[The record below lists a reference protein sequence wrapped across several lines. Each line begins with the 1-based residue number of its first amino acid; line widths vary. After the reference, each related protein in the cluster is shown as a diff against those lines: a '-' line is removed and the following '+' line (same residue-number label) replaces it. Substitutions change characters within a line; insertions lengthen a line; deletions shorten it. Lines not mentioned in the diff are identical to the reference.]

1 MIKLNF
7 TRRIAMAKVHEIKKE
22 LEKYIDNDKI
32 NVLTRFFKT
41 GHGEYGEGD
50 KFIGVTV
57 PNQRKVVQKF
67 YRNVSVSDVIDLLHS
82 DIHEYR
88 LTSLLVLVKIFEKSK
103 DYDLKKEIYEEY
115 ISNTDYINNWDL
127 VDSSAHK
134 IMGPF
139 LDDCS
144 REILYE
150 FAKESHLWKQRI
162 SIMTTFHFIKNGDFV
177 DALKISK
184 ILLNHEHD
192 LIHKAVG
199 WMLRE
204 IGNRDYQIEYD
215 FLIEYYNQMPRTML
229 RYSIEKFDEKI
240 RQKFLKGEI

>member
-1 MIKLNF
+1 MNKTN
-7 TRRIAMAKVHEIKKE
+7 EIIEE
-22 LEKYIDNDKI
+22 LEKYINNDKI

-41 GHGEYGEGD
+41 GKGEYGEGD

-67 YRNVSVSDVIDLLHS
+67 YKMVSVSDVIDLLHS

-88 LTSLLVLVKIFEKSK
+88 LTSLLLLVKIFEKSK
-103 DYDLKKEIYEEY
+103 DNDLKREIYEAY
-115 ISNTDYINNWDL
+115 ISNTDDINNWDL

-134 IMGPF
+134 IMGPY
-139 LDDCS
+139 LENRDRS
-144 REILYE
+144 ILYE
-150 FAKESHLWKQRI
+150 FAKKNHLWKQRI
-162 SIMTTFHFIKNGDFV
+162 SIMTTFHFIKNGDFE

-215 FLIEYYNQMPRTML
+215 FLIKYYNQMPRTML
-229 RYSIEKFDEKI
+229 RYSIEKFDENI